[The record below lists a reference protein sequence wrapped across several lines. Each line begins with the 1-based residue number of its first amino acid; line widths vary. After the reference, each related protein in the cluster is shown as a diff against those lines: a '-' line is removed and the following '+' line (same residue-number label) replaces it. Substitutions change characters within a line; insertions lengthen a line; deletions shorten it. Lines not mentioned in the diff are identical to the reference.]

1 MRFIFI
7 VLLYTMAAG
16 CSTIHT
22 INLADDGVVMKG
34 SYCKSIDH
42 VFSGIEY
49 NWCKLNGS
57 PNSNT
62 DPRSSKGDFE
72 YVGID
77 SFFSSVGD
85 VIVLPYTV
93 YKQVSSDPITVRSAE
108 REYTYQCEFCLK
120 RVL

>member
-42 VFSGIEY
+42 VFSGIDIVGVNYTALQILTLIREAL
-49 NWCKLNGS
+49 KVILNML
-57 PNSNT
+57 
-62 DPRSSKGDFE
+62 
-72 YVGID
+72 V
-77 SFFSSVGD
+77 
-85 VIVLPYTV
+85 
-93 YKQVSSDPITVRSAE
+93 
-108 REYTYQCEFCLK
+108 
-120 RVL
+120 